1 MRTNVTKRPC
11 PVGNTRNITVAKRNL
26 ADSDLNFKTQ
36 VTRTVVNVLN
46 VYYSLV
52 GNYEDLRAKQNAL
65 EAAQKFYDESKKRLE
80 LGALAQL
87 DVTTAQNQVATSQQA
102 LINSES
108 TRRQQE
114 LQLKN
119 LISRTGI
126 GDPLIAAAEIIPVDP
141 LVIPSTDEIP
151 PIQELVKLSLANRSD
166 LIAERHN
173 LESSEISGLGTLSG
187 LKPSAQVFTNHSN
200 AGLAGNPRIVLN
212 RNGTSYTS
220 DPYLVGGVGNA
231 LGQVLR
237 RNYPTDT
244 IGTFGQATIHNRQA
258 QADYAIDQLS
268 LRQQQLITARDLN
281 QAQVDIANSVVAL
294 RQARA
299 RYEAAV
305 QSRTLQEQL
314 YAAEEKKFNL
324 GASTPYNV
332 VVQQRDLATAQA
344 AELGARVTY
353 QSARISLD
361 QTTGTTLDVNHV
373 SLTEAESGRIS
384 QPSAL
389 PATLPESSPAAAQSP
404 ARN

>member
-1 MRTNVTKRPC
+1 
-11 PVGNTRNITVAKRNL
+11 
-26 ADSDLNFKTQ
+26 
-36 VTRTVVNVLN
+36 
-46 VYYSLV
+46 
-52 GNYEDLRAKQNAL
+52 
-65 EAAQKFYDESKKRLE
+65 
-80 LGALAQL
+80 
-87 DVTTAQNQVATSQQA
+87 
-102 LINSES
+102 
-108 TRRQQE
+108 
-114 LQLKN
+114 
-119 LISRTGI
+119 
-126 GDPLIAAAEIIPVDP
+126 
-141 LVIPSTDEIP
+141 
-151 PIQELVKLSLANRSD
+151 
-166 LIAERHN
+166 
-173 LESSEISGLGTLSG
+173 
-187 LKPSAQVFTNHSN
+187 
-200 AGLAGNPRIVLN
+200 
-212 RNGTSYTS
+212 
-220 DPYLVGGVGNA
+220 
-231 LGQVLR
+231 LR